1 MLSSST
7 SMAVCCL
14 RKISLSWVQLG
25 MLMREVK
32 LLGTMTLVLLILSI
46 LATLLNLAI
55 DPSVAYEAIPL
66 RMSSSFPLLSLYPS
80 SLLLVTSTMR
90 SKSLVLMPVGR
101 MLRML
106 VEERYYLA
114 KSLRALILLVKFKY
128 FSSSRFM
135 SSLEVWYSSGLTDLV
150 SPLMRAHEQ

>member
-46 LATLLNLAI
+46 LATLLNLAM
-55 DPSVAYEAIPL
+55 DPSVAYEAMPL
-66 RMSSSFPLLSLYPS
+66 RMSSSLPLLSLYPS